1 MAVKVYHPR
10 HGFMFLT
17 DQKEINRLVAIG
29 GKVVVK
35 NKEAFDTEVEEK
47 EIKPKKAKEPKQWQ

>member
-1 MAVKVYHPR
+1 MATKVYHPK
-10 HGFMFLT
+10 HGFLFLT

-35 NKEAFDTEVEEK
+35 NREAFEEEEVR
-47 EIKPKKAKEPKQWQ
+47 EIKPKKAKEPKQWP